1 MAINFRRLHAHR
13 SRVIAFSFLYDTEC
27 WTHIIV
33 EHMFRFKIT
42 GKVKSFSCLLWWYLL
57 HCWNFC
63 NQTWYDDAASV
74 CYSHF
79 EVTVRAQ
86 AIKYSCF
93 CHIYWTAVHFA
104 ADFNWLYTIISRTV
118 LWRLL
123 SRLRF
128 KTYISL
134 FNRYLCNQTRC
145 VYALLLLN
153 KPSTNKVPRSGELC
167 MQKLKSLLFT
177 TQNLKVL
184 PLKPGVGQYIALD
197 ATLTA
202 RDFFYANFYPSNPFT
217 CIFPKPLLSSSC
229 VGCGEHWFLCGPTE

>member
-1 MAINFRRLHAHR
+1 MKLHTLTVIFKNSAALAYFSFFLSDLLEVSVHALWRWLQYLYPWVRNSFMAINFRRLHAHG

-93 CHIYWTAVHFA
+93 CHIYW
-104 ADFNWLYTIISRTV
+104 LII
-118 LWRLL
+118 LRLTL
-123 SRLRF
+123 IGC
-128 KTYISL
+128 T
-134 FNRYLCNQTRC
+134 
-145 VYALLLLN
+145 
-153 KPSTNKVPRSGELC
+153 
-167 MQKLKSLLFT
+167 
-177 TQNLKVL
+177 
-184 PLKPGVGQYIALD
+184 PL
-197 ATLTA
+197 
-202 RDFFYANFYPSNPFT
+202 
-217 CIFPKPLLSSSC
+217 
-229 VGCGEHWFLCGPTE
+229 